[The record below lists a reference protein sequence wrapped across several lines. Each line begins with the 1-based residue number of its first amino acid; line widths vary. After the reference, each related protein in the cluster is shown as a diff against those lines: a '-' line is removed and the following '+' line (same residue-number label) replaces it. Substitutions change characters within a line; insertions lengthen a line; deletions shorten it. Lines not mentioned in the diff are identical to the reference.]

1 MIRTGYQPIQE
12 IPKIKI
18 VKKEL
23 GEICFETL
31 KNIKRSNEHLILL
44 KNSENKILG
53 KELLFLENDNPNASG
68 LYIETS
74 PEYRRKGFGIGEILR
89 LSSIILILKNKIQN
103 FEIYSKPEAIYFHNK
118 YKFSPAIKNFTER
131 DNVLKTVIKNC
142 TEKMSEFKTEAENLL
157 NKSINDKT
165 PEVQRNLC
173 IQTNEL
179 LKKYFDTIA
188 LKKDE
193 YKSHPFDYG
202 IRMILHSE
210 DILKNSDFFNNL
222 FKKHKIDYQI

>member
-31 KNIKRSNEHLILL
+31 KNIKRSNEYLILL
-44 KNSENKILG
+44 KNNVNKILG
-53 KELLFLENDNPNASG
+53 KELLFLENNSPNAAG
-68 LYIETS
+68 LYIETT
-74 PEYRRKGFGIGEILR
+74 PEYRQKGVGIGEMLR
-89 LSSIILILKNKIQN
+89 LSSIILILKNRIQE
-103 FEIYSKPEAIYFHNK
+103 FEIFSKPEAIYFHNK
-118 YKFSPAIKNFTER
+118 YKFTPAIKNFLER
-131 DNVLKTVIKNC
+131 DYALKSIIKNC
-142 TEKMSEFKTEAENLL
+142 AKKNPDFKTEAEILL
-157 NKSINDKT
+157 KKGLNNKN

-179 LKKYFDTIA
+179 LKKYLETISQI
-188 LKKDE
+188 KNE
-193 YKSHPFDYG
+193 YKAHPFDFG
-202 IRMILHSE
+202 MRMILHTE
-210 DILKNSDFFNNL
+210 DIFKNQDFFNNL